1 MPDIDSPEVAEIKEV
16 LRSYVEANPTSDE
29 DLGAALRAVEGL
41 IVPKLLEQF
50 EGDDAGL
57 GANIRFYYNN

>member
-1 MPDIDSPEVAEIKEV
+1 MPDIDPAKEEIKAA
-16 LRSYVEANPTSDE
+16 LKTYIDAHPSSDS

>member
-1 MPDIDSPEVAEIKEV
+1 MPDIDPAKEEIKAV
-16 LRSYVEANPTSDE
+16 LKTYIDAHPSSDS